1 MIKKKQVD
9 FKKKEEEKAK
19 PLRKIQFKNNNRFL
33 NYVVDKFK
41 L

>member
-19 PLRKIQFKNNNRFL
+19 PLRKIQFNNHHKFL
-33 NYVVDKFK
+33 NYVVNKFK
-41 L
+41 I